1 MKAEDIENIKK
12 LLQPVFKK
20 NNVQKAIVF
29 SSVGRA
35 TDTKKSDIDI
45 MIVMKTD
52 KRFDDFNEIYALNR
66 GRSVDLII
74 YTHEELEEI
83 SHRP

>member
-29 SSVGRA
+29 GSVGRA

-52 KRFDDFNEIYALNR
+52 NRFFKRFDDFNEIYALN
-66 GRSVDLII
+66 
-74 YTHEELEEI
+74 
-83 SHRP
+83 